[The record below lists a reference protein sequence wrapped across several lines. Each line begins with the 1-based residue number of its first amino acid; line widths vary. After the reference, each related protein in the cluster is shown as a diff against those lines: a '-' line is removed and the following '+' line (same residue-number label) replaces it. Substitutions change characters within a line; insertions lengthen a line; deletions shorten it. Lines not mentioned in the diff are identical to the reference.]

1 MVYVNQKFY
10 GEANCN
16 GGLTVTLQKGDIMKL
31 SHLYGQEFKGWYV
44 DDKRI
49 TSRAEVEI
57 RETEY
62 PSGTVFYAILEIAHI
77 RIISHTNVIFCNFLI
92 GRKRRKSMNFLRFF
106 LFSLKSAT
114 KSFIVLFT
122 CTRSLIT
129 ELLDK
134 LRLKYPLLPTIP
146 PYPTMR
152 LETIRSIIPISCSR
166 HPKSVWN
173 TSA

>member
-1 MVYVNQKFY
+1 MTYDEISSGTITAKFTQKGTVYSVMGRSYVSQTSNSKIMVYVNQKFY

-62 PSGTVFYAILEIAHI
+62 PSGTVFYAIFGD
-77 RIISHTNVIFCNFLI
+77 S
-92 GRKRRKSMNFLRFF
+92 
-106 LFSLKSAT
+106 
-114 KSFIVLFT
+114 
-122 CTRSLIT
+122 
-129 ELLDK
+129 
-134 LRLKYPLLPTIP
+134 
-146 PYPTMR
+146 PY
-152 LETIRSIIPISCSR
+152 
-166 HPKSVWN
+166 
-173 TSA
+173 